1 MYRGALPCEH
11 LAVDESLRMHV
22 QPELRD
28 PALVLAF
35 KGWNDAGQAASLA
48 LDFIGQSIQSVPL
61 ADIDPEEF
69 YDFTVER
76 PVVSITVEDERVI
89 NWPETHFRYG
99 PVEGDREL
107 IIAVGVEPHLRW
119 RRYCESVVGLAL
131 DSGVERVVLLGAYLA
146 DVVYSQPV
154 ALTGFSTDP
163 AILPKLSV
171 NSSRYQGPTGIVGVL
186 ADAFEQEGLSVTN
199 LWAGLPHYIDTT
211 PNPRGSLALVQKLSE
226 CLGFRIDESPLRQE
240 AAEYEEKISAMVSS
254 DNELL
259 EYVRQLKRREFAQ

>member
-1 MYRGALPCEH
+1 
-11 LAVDESLRMHV
+11 MHV
-22 QPELRD
+22 QPELRE

-48 LDFIGQSIQSVPL
+48 LDFVSRSIQSVPL

-76 PVVSITVEDERVI
+76 PVVAFTDDDQRMIS
-89 NWPETHFRYG
+89 WPENQFRYG
-99 PVEGDREL
+99 PIEGDREL
-107 IIAVGVEPHLRW
+107 IIATGVEPHFRW

-131 DSGVERVVLLGAYLA
+131 DSGVQRVVLLGAYLA

-163 AILPKLSV
+163 VALSKLGV
-171 NSSRYQGPTGIVGVL
+171 NSSQYQGPTGILSVL
-186 ADAFEQEGLSVTN
+186 AHAFEQEGLSVTS
-199 LWAGLPHYIDTT
+199 LWAGLPHYIETA
-211 PNPRGSLALVQKLSE
+211 PNPRGALALVQKMSE
-226 CLGFRIDESPLRQE
+226 RLEFRIDEAPLRTQ
-240 AAEYEEKISAMVSS
+240 AAEYEEKISAMVSA
-254 DNELL
+254 DAELL